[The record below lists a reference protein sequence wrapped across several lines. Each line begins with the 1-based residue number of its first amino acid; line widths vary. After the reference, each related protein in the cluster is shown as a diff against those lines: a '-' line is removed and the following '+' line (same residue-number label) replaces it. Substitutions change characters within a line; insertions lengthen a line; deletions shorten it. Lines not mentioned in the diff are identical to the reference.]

1 MRIGPQSKPLQCW
14 RLGCNQCSQVMQGL
28 QLNCLNKRTRI
39 IKPHTCRA
47 CFHITWL
54 GRNSDK
60 KLLTYVSHDNG
71 CRWNGVRPW
80 RDLLKITMT
89 HIIHCFADC
98 RIRQLVSRWLSYYWS
113 YSATFWWAQ
122 QCSPSGRAGR
132 WWMQP
137 TSASSPS
144 PPSVLVTLCREPPRA
159 ESAKRILW
167 FWSSPAYILYLDSQS
182 SPWLSVLYRSV
193 RPSVWGALNVAPS
206 PSVRP
211 SRASD
216 FLEGKPY
223 EKLLI

>member
-1 MRIGPQSKPLQCW
+1 MEWTGLELSGVGGGVEPPSSCLQTLIFEW
-14 RLGCNQCSQVMQGL
+14 KSALNFNPWAKFQTFRQVTSPPVLLGQFQ
-28 QLNCLNKRTRI
+28 
-39 IKPHTCRA
+39 H
-47 CFHITWL
+47 WE
-54 GRNSDK
+54 
-60 KLLTYVSHDNG
+60 
-71 CRWNGVRPW
+71 WNGVW
-80 RDLLKITMT
+80 RDLWKITMA
-89 HIIHCFADC
+89 HIIDCFADC

-167 FWSSPAYILYLDSQS
+167 FWSSPAYTLYLDSRS

-193 RPSVWGALNVAPS
+193 RPSLWGALSVAPR